1 MVSINHSKQSVHMIG
16 ALGDGTLDLQFHDDL
31 SANSYVWLV
40 EHLLRRYG
48 VVSIITDNAGALT
61 SKEMR
66 KFLDD
71 ADGAVEL
78 LHLPPHAPRLNPI
91 EVEWREIKAA
101 IADIF
106 FYGLDNMRDAIR
118 QMIHNGEIL
127 IVKMFDWLLAA

>member
-1 MVSINHSKQSVHMIG
+1 MIG
-16 ALGDGTLDLQFHDDL
+16 ALGDGTLDPQFHDDL
-31 SANSYVWLV
+31 SVSSCVWLV

-48 VVSIITDNAGALT
+48 IVSILADNAGALT

-78 LHLPPHAPRLNPI
+78 LHMPPHTPQLNPI

-101 IADIF
+101 TADIF
-106 FYGLDNMRDAIR
+106 FYGLDKVRDAIR
-118 QMIHNGEIL
+118 KMILNGEIPT
-127 IVKMFDWLLAA
+127 VKLFDWMLTA